1 MKRVL
6 IISAHP
12 DDDIIGC
19 GGTIAK
25 YSNTD
30 VVFKVIFIAEGSTCR
45 YSDPTSSDARKELKR
60 RNRYAVNALGVL
72 GVNNVEFYDM
82 PCGRLD
88 QQPLIEINKIIEK
101 EINKFGPDTIFTHSE
116 NDTNNDHSIVAKS
129 TRIATRPL
137 QNRFVNN
144 LYSYEILSSSEWKY
158 TKSFKPNYFEK
169 LEEVQLKKKWNA
181 LNEYRSEIKPFP
193 FPRSEEGIFTLAKYR
208 GMQAGLNF
216 AESFKLIRS
225 INL

>member
-19 GGTIAK
+19 GGMIAK
-25 YSNTD
+25 YSETD
-30 VVFKVIFIAEGSTCR
+30 TIFKVIFIAEGSTCR
-45 YSDPTSSDARKELKR
+45 YEFPDSESAKKEVKKR
-60 RNRYAVNALGVL
+60 NKYAINALKKL
-72 GVNNVEFYDM
+72 GVNNLEFYNL

-88 QQPLIEINKIIEK
+88 QHPLIEINKIIEK
-101 EINKFGPDTIFTHSE
+101 EINNFNPDTVFTHSE

-137 QNRFVNN
+137 KNRFVESV
-144 LYSYEILSSSEWKY
+144 YSYEILSSSEWKY
-158 TKSFKPNYFEK
+158 TKNFLPNYFEQ
-169 LEEVQLKKKWNA
+169 LEKEHILKKWEA
-181 LNEYRSEIKPFP
+181 LNEYKSEIKSYP
-193 FPRSEEGIFTLAKYR
+193 FPRSEEGIITLAKYR
-208 GMQAGLNF
+208 GMQSGLNY
-216 AESFKLIRS
+216 AESFKLIRK